1 MTETTKIFL
10 EAEKIRDWTMV
21 WSGIPGLTCREY
33 KISGTAQEVFDD
45 FRRRFSVLRV
55 RGFKLVEDDGDLT
68 IRIVFADESIATVFV
83 S

>member
-1 MTETTKIFL
+1 MAETTQNFL

-21 WSGIPGLTCREY
+21 WSGIPGMIFIEY

-45 FRRRFSVLRV
+45 FRRRFSVLGV
-55 RGFKLVEDDGDLT
+55 RGFKLVKDDGDLT
-68 IRIVFADESIATVFV
+68 VRIVFADESIATVFV